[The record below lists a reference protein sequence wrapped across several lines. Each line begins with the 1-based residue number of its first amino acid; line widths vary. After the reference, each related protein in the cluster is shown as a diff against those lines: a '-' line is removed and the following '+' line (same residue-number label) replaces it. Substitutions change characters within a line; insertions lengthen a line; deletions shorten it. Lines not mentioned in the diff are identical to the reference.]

1 MAGRVLSAV
10 GLTAVVV
17 SLVIWLAVAV
27 SVLTG

>member
-1 MAGRVLSAV
+1 VLSAV